1 MLLLSVS
8 CNGQQP
14 NEKLSDKK
22 NGIVGGGCDGCELM
36 YIGMPEK
43 YNLPIQVQAGM
54 KRPETDCNRNRFS
67 DRWKNTCARRYYL
80 LLADGQ

>member
-1 MLLLSVS
+1 MKKWIIIKLISLLLLSVS

-22 NGIVGGGCDGCELM
+22 NGIVGDSCDGCELM

-54 KRPETDCNRNRFS
+54 KKARN
-67 DRWKNTCARRYYL
+67 
-80 LLADGQ
+80 